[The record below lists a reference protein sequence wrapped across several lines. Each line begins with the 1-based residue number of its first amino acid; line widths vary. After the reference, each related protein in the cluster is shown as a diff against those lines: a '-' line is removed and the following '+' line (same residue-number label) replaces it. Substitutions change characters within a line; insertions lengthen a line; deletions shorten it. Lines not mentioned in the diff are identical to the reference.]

1 VAFGSGEAKVV
12 AKVAQRYV
20 KKMATRD
27 MSYQMVNEGGRII
40 AIEGFAN
47 DQKELC
53 GCILY

>member
-1 VAFGSGEAKVV
+1 MAFGNGEAKVV